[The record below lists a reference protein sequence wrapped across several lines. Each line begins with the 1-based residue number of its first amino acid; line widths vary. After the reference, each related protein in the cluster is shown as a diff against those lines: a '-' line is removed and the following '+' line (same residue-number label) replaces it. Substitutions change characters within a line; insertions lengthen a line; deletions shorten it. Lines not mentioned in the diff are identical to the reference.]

1 MGEAEPAADLTA
13 RPQDVPYADDTI
25 DWIRRVLPAAVALV
39 LFVAALEVLR
49 RELHSVTWQ
58 SLSARALGTPPWLIA
73 AAFVLTAINYLVLTG
88 YDFIA
93 LASIGRP
100 LPAARVAVTSF
111 LAYAI
116 ANSVGLSMLS
126 GASVRYRFYSRWG
139 ITGQQFSQIVISYSV
154 TFWLGLLALGGL
166 TLVFSPLRADLPL
179 AHVGTMIGV
188 MLFSVSVA
196 YVVAAA
202 VRRRPFTVNGFQ
214 LPLPSGRLALLQLL
228 LSSLD
233 WVLAGAVLYVLLP
246 RGAAPF
252 TVVLSAFV
260 AAQILGLAA
269 HVPGGVGIFEGV
281 IVLLLK
287 PYMTSMQ
294 LAPALVAYRAIYYLA
309 PLCVALVVLAVAEIR
324 ERRHLFI
331 RPSTGLGTALRQSN
345 GRSRAKANAARLTAA
360 IARVAQ
366 RLTPRLLAAL
376 TFVAGVVLLFSG
388 ATPAA
393 AHRLAV
399 LDRLVPLG
407 VIETSHIIGS
417 VAGALLLLLSQGLSR
432 RLDAAYYLTTAVI
445 GTGIVASLFKGVDY
459 EEAIGL
465 GLLLLM
471 LRRAR
476 PLFDRKAALLATR
489 FSPAWIAA
497 VVAAL
502 SASIWLGLFAFKH
515 VEFST
520 DLWWQFALQGEASR
534 ALRGAVAAA
543 TVVLLVAV
551 ARLIGHAPHEVE
563 PPSDDDLSTASRIIA
578 RQDAAYPNLIYLRD
592 KALLFDDERDGLV
605 MYAVKRRTWVALGD
619 PIGPSEKM
627 ADLIRL
633 FIERCDDFGGT
644 PVFYEV
650 GKHHLHRYADF
661 GMAFIKLGEEAR
673 VDLARFSLEGREG
686 SRFRQVV
693 RRLAK
698 DGATFRV
705 IPAEDVPGVI
715 DRLRE
720 VSDDWLAQKTGAEK
734 GFSVGFFDAEYLGR
748 FPVAVVERGN
758 RIVAFANLW
767 PGPGGHELS
776 IDLMR
781 YHRDAPTSAMEALI
795 VHLLLWGQ
803 SQGYRWFALG
813 MAPMSGA
820 ERSPIAPLRAR
831 AGNFL
836 YEHGGILFNFRGLR
850 AYKEKF
856 NPVWEPRYLVY
867 PGALTLPRIVADVS
881 ALVAGGY
888 GRIFHR

>member
-1 MGEAEPAADLTA
+1 M
-13 RPQDVPYADDTI
+13 
-25 DWIRRVLPAAVALV
+25 ALV

-73 AAFVLTAINYLVLTG
+73 AAFLLTAINYLVLTG

-93 LASIGRP
+93 IASIGRRP
-100 LPAARVAVTSF
+100 SWHGFGGAGLSIKNIAVTSF

-116 ANSVGLSMLS
+116 ANSVGLAMLS

-139 ITGQQFSQIVISYSV
+139 ITGQQFSRIVISYSV

-166 TLVFSPLRADLPL
+166 SLVFSPLRADVPL
-179 AHVGTMIGV
+179 AQVATTIGV
-188 MLFSVSVA
+188 VLFAVSVA

-202 VRRRPFTVNGFQ
+202 VRTRPLTVNGFQ

-233 WVLAGAVLYVLLP
+233 WALAGAVLYVLLP

-252 TVVLSAFV
+252 TVVLSAFL

-269 HVPGGVGIFEGV
+269 HVPGGIGVFEGV

-294 LAPALVAYRAIYYLA
+294 LAPALVAYRAIYYVA
-309 PLCVALVVLAVAEIR
+309 PLCVALMVLAVAEIR
-324 ERRHLFI
+324 ERRHH
-331 RPSTGLGTALRQSN
+331 
-345 GRSRAKANAARLTAA
+345 AARLPAA

-366 RLTPRLLAAL
+366 RLTPRLLATL
-376 TFVAGVVLLFSG
+376 TFIAGVVLLFSG

-393 AHRLAV
+393 EHRLAL
-399 LDRLVPLG
+399 LDQLVPLG

-432 RLDAAYYLTTAVI
+432 RLDAAYYLTTMAI
-445 GTGIVASLFKGVDY
+445 GAGIVASLFKGVDY
-459 EEAIGL
+459 EEAIVL

-471 LRRAR
+471 LRGAR

-502 SASIWLGLFAFKH
+502 AASVWLGLFAFQH
-515 VEFST
+515 VEYSN
-520 DLWWQFALQGEASR
+520 DLWWQFALHGEASR
-534 ALRGAVAAA
+534 SLRGAVAAA

-563 PPSDDDLSTASRIIA
+563 PPSDLDLDAASRIIA

-592 KALLFDDERDGLV
+592 KALLFDDARDGFV

-619 PIGPSEKM
+619 PIGPPEKIG
-627 ADLIRL
+627 DLIRL

-673 VDLARFSLEGREG
+673 VDLERFSLEGSEG
-686 SRFRQVV
+686 SRFRQVI

-705 IPAEDVPGVI
+705 IQVEDVPCVI

-720 VSDDWLAQKTGAEK
+720 ISDDWLAQKAGGEK
-734 GFSVGFFDAEYLGR
+734 GFSVGFFDPEYLGR
-748 FPVAVVERGN
+748 FPVAVVERAN
-758 RIVAFANLW
+758 RIVAFANVW

-781 YHRDAPTSAMEALI
+781 YHREAPTSAMEALI
-795 VHLLLWGQ
+795 VHLLVWGQ

-888 GRIFHR
+888 GRIFHK

>member
-1 MGEAEPAADLTA
+1 M
-13 RPQDVPYADDTI
+13 
-25 DWIRRVLPAAVALV
+25 ALV

-73 AAFVLTAINYLVLTG
+73 AAFLLTAINYLVLTG

-93 LASIGRP
+93 IASIGRRP
-100 LPAARVAVTSF
+100 SWHGFGGAGLSIKNIAVTSF

-116 ANSVGLSMLS
+116 ANSVGLAMLS

-139 ITGQQFSQIVISYSV
+139 ITGQQFSRIVISYSV

-166 TLVFSPLRADLPL
+166 SLMFSPLRADVPL
-179 AHVGTMIGV
+179 AQVATTIGV
-188 MLFSVSVA
+188 VLFAVSVA

-202 VRRRPFTVNGFQ
+202 VRTRPLTVNGFQ
-214 LPLPSGRLALLQLL
+214 LPLPSGRLAVLQLL

-233 WVLAGAVLYVLLP
+233 WALAGAVLYVLLP

-252 TVVLSAFV
+252 TVVLSAFL

-269 HVPGGVGIFEGV
+269 HVPGGIGVFEGV

-294 LAPALVAYRAIYYLA
+294 LAPALVAYRAIYYVA
-309 PLCVALVVLAVAEIR
+309 PLCVALMVLAVAEIR
-324 ERRHLFI
+324 ERRHH
-331 RPSTGLGTALRQSN
+331 
-345 GRSRAKANAARLTAA
+345 AARLPAA

-366 RLTPRLLAAL
+366 RLTPRLLATL
-376 TFVAGVVLLFSG
+376 TFIAGVVLLFSG

-393 AHRLAV
+393 EHRLAL

-432 RLDAAYYLTTAVI
+432 RLDAAYYLTTMAI
-445 GTGIVASLFKGVDY
+445 GAGIVASLFKGVDY
-459 EEAIGL
+459 EEAIVL

-471 LRRAR
+471 LRGAR

-502 SASIWLGLFAFKH
+502 AASVWLGLFAFQH
-515 VEFST
+515 VEYSN
-520 DLWWQFALQGEASR
+520 DLWWQFALHGEASR
-534 ALRGAVAAA
+534 SLRGAVAAA

-563 PPSDDDLSTASRIIA
+563 PPSDLDLDAASRIIA

-592 KALLFDDERDGLV
+592 KALLFDDARDGFV

-619 PIGPSEKM
+619 PIGPPEKIG
-627 ADLIRL
+627 DLIRL

-673 VDLARFSLEGREG
+673 VDLERFSLEGSEG
-686 SRFRQVV
+686 SRFRQVI

-705 IPAEDVPGVI
+705 IPVEDVSRVI
-715 DRLRE
+715 ERLRE
-720 VSDDWLAQKTGAEK
+720 VSDDWLAQKSGGEK
-734 GFSVGFFDAEYLGR
+734 GFSVGFFDPEYLGR
-748 FPVAVVERGN
+748 FPVAVVERAN
-758 RIVAFANLW
+758 QIVAFANVW
-767 PGPGGHELS
+767 PGPGGHERS

-781 YHRDAPTSAMEALI
+781 YHREAPTSAMEALI
-795 VHLLLWGQ
+795 VHLLVWGQ

-888 GRIFHR
+888 GRIFHK

>member
-1 MGEAEPAADLTA
+1 
-13 RPQDVPYADDTI
+13 
-25 DWIRRVLPAAVALV
+25 VALV

-73 AAFVLTAINYLVLTG
+73 AAFLLTAINYLVLTG

-93 LASIGRP
+93 LASIGSRP
-100 LPAARVAVTSF
+100 PWHGFGPSTGSGPSRAQSRDGGTGLSIKNIAVTSF

-139 ITGQQFSQIVISYSV
+139 ITGQQFSRIVISYSV

-166 TLVFSPLRADLPL
+166 SLVFSPLRVDLPL
-179 AHVGTMIGV
+179 AQAATMIGV
-188 MLFSVSVA
+188 ILFSVSVA

-202 VRRRPFTVNGFQ
+202 VRTRPIIVNGFQ

-228 LSSLD
+228 LSLLD

-252 TVVLSAFV
+252 AVVLSAFV

-281 IVLLLK
+281 LVLLLK

-294 LAPALVAYRAIYYLA
+294 LAPALVAYRMIYYVA
-309 PLCVALVVLAVAEIR
+309 PLCVALTVLAVAEIR
-324 ERRHLFI
+324 ERRHLF
-331 RPSTGLGTALRQSN
+331 RP
-345 GRSRAKANAARLTAA
+345 SRAKANAARLTAA

-432 RLDAAYYLTTAVI
+432 RLDAAYYLTTTVI
-445 GTGIVASLFKGVDY
+445 GVGIVASLFKGVDY
-459 EEAIGL
+459 EEAVGL

-476 PLFDRKAALLATR
+476 PLFDRQAALLATR
-489 FSPAWIAA
+489 FLPAWIAA

-534 ALRGAVAAA
+534 SLRGAVAAA
-543 TVVLLVAV
+543 TVILLVAV

-592 KALLFDDERDGLV
+592 KALLFDDERDGFV

-619 PIGPSEKM
+619 PIGPSEKIG
-627 ADLIRL
+627 DLIRL

-650 GKHHLHRYADF
+650 GKHHLYRYADF

-705 IPAEDVPGVI
+705 VPVEDVPCVI

-734 GFSVGFFDAEYLGR
+734 GFSVGFFDPEYLGR
-748 FPVAVVERGN
+748 FPVAVVERAN
-758 RIVAFANLW
+758 RIVAFANIW

-795 VHLLLWGQ
+795 VHMLLWGQ

-820 ERSPIAPLRAR
+820 ARSPIAPLRAR

-836 YEHGGILFNFRGLR
+836 YEHGGLLFNFRGLR

-856 NPVWEPRYLVY
+856 NPVWESRYLVY

>member
-1 MGEAEPAADLTA
+1 M
-13 RPQDVPYADDTI
+13 
-25 DWIRRVLPAAVALV
+25 ALV

-58 SLSARALGTPPWLIA
+58 SLSTRALGTPPWLIA
-73 AAFVLTAINYLVLTG
+73 AAFLLTAINYLVLTG

-93 LASIGRP
+93 IASIGRRP
-100 LPAARVAVTSF
+100 PWHGFGGTGLSIKNIAVTSF

-116 ANSVGLSMLS
+116 ANSVGLAMLS

-139 ITGQQFSQIVISYSV
+139 ITGQQFSRIVISYSV

-166 TLVFSPLRADLPL
+166 SLMFSPLRADVPL
-179 AHVGTMIGV
+179 AQVATTIGV
-188 MLFSVSVA
+188 VLFAVSVA

-202 VRRRPFTVNGFQ
+202 VRTRPLTVNGFQ
-214 LPLPSGRLALLQLL
+214 LPLPSGRLAVLQLL

-233 WVLAGAVLYVLLP
+233 WALAGAVLYVLLP

-252 TVVLSAFV
+252 TVVLSAFL

-269 HVPGGVGIFEGV
+269 HVPGGIGVFEGV

-294 LAPALVAYRAIYYLA
+294 LAPALVAYRAIYYVA
-309 PLCVALVVLAVAEIR
+309 PLCVALMVLAVAEIR
-324 ERRHLFI
+324 ERRHH
-331 RPSTGLGTALRQSN
+331 
-345 GRSRAKANAARLTAA
+345 AARLTAA
-360 IARVAQ
+360 IAGVAQ
-366 RLTPRLLAAL
+366 RLTPRLLATL
-376 TFVAGVVLLFSG
+376 TFIAGVVLLFSG

-393 AHRLAV
+393 EHRLAL

-432 RLDAAYYLTTAVI
+432 RLDAAYYLTTVAI
-445 GTGIVASLFKGVDY
+445 GAGIVASLFKGVDY
-459 EEAIGL
+459 EEAIVL

-471 LRRAR
+471 LRSAR

-502 SASIWLGLFAFKH
+502 AASVWLGLFAFQH
-515 VEFST
+515 VEYSN
-520 DLWWQFALQGEASR
+520 DLWWQFALHGEASR
-534 ALRGAVAAA
+534 SLRGAVAAA

-563 PPSDDDLSTASRIIA
+563 PPSDLDLDAASRIIA

-592 KALLFDDERDGLV
+592 KALLFDDARDGFV
-605 MYAVKRRTWVALGD
+605 MYAVKRRTWVTLGD
-619 PIGPSEKM
+619 PIGPPEKIG
-627 ADLIRL
+627 DLIRL

-673 VDLARFSLEGREG
+673 VDLERFSLEGSEG
-686 SRFRQVV
+686 SRFRQVI

-705 IPAEDVPGVI
+705 IPVEDVPRVI
-715 DRLRE
+715 ERLRE
-720 VSDDWLAQKTGAEK
+720 VSDDWLAQKSGGEK
-734 GFSVGFFDAEYLGR
+734 GFSVGFFDPEYLGR
-748 FPVAVVERGN
+748 FPVAVVERAN
-758 RIVAFANLW
+758 QIVAFANVW

-781 YHRDAPTSAMEALI
+781 YHREAPTSAMEALI
-795 VHLLLWGQ
+795 VHLLVWGQ

-888 GRIFHR
+888 GRIFHK